1 MFKILIK
8 RFVNEIRKRWRKSY
22 SREFKKYSSIGH
34 EELNATKEVIESGVL
49 SQYLG
54 AWHDDFY
61 GGPKVKEFEKSK
73 VFSMLSMQLRL
84 IHGLLDWL
92 LQSEQ

>member
-1 MFKILIK
+1 MKLAINGGEKAIQ
-8 RFVNEIRKRWRKSY
+8 
-22 SREFKKYSSIGH
+22 REFKKYNSIGH
-34 EELNATKEVIESGVL
+34 EELNAAKEVIESGVL

-61 GGPKVKEFEKSK
+61 GGPKVKEFEKK
-73 VFSMLSMQLRL
+73 QQVFSMLSMQLRL